1 MGTFSN
7 NLGETMIKEKVD
19 EKNASNDRPNPFA
32 INVGNLL
39 TGSNPERAIGDA
51 IEKLVVQRKDWETNE
66 LAAANDGLYRLL
78 QHCLAVNNAM
88 SGTDSTAKALKKGLA
103 NYIAEQKYIFNESTP
118 LITKVVKCVFGVDRR
133 RVSAYSSA
141 LRVAMAEKV
150 SVMELPKFFREH
162 GGIEEVRRSATA
174 TKTKTL
180 KDKVRLGRVVLEND
194 VLAKVQSDNLNAHF
208 SNSSLEEGVVLLA
221 TKEDDG
227 SFAIRRVVQNSGAV
241 NSALAACASIGQEK
255 EKAQKLQDEMQA
267 IEEERA
273 KARMALKTG

>member
-1 MGTFSN
+1 MS
-7 NLGETMIKEKVD
+7 GEKLNEKD
-19 EKNASNDRPNPFA
+19 SEKNASSDRPNPFA

-103 NYIAEQKYIFNESTP
+103 NYIEEQKYIFKESTP

-150 SVMELPKFFREH
+150 GVMSLPQFFREH
-162 GGIEEVRRSATA
+162 GGIEEVRRSATT

-227 SFAIRRVVQNSGAV
+227 SFAIRRVVQNSAVV
-241 NSALAACASIGQEK
+241 NSALASCASIGQEK

-267 IEEERA
+267 IEQERA
-273 KARMALKTG
+273 NARMALKTG

>member
-1 MGTFSN
+1 MSEG
-7 NLGETMIKEKVD
+7 KVI
-19 EKNASNDRPNPFA
+19 EKNASSDRPNPFA

-103 NYIAEQKYIFNESTP
+103 NYIEEQKYIFKESAP

-141 LRVAMAEKV
+141 LRVAMAEKI

-162 GGIEEVRRSATA
+162 GGIEEVRRSATT

-255 EKAQKLQDEMQA
+255 EKAQQLQDDMQA
-267 IEEERA
+267 IEESRA
-273 KARMALKTG
+273 QARLALKTG

>member
-7 NLGETMIKEKVD
+7 NQGDVMSEEKVN
-19 EKNASNDRPNPFA
+19 EKNASSDRPNPFA

-103 NYIAEQKYIFNESTP
+103 NYIAEQKYIFNDSTP

-141 LRVAMAEKV
+141 LRVAMAEKI

-162 GGIEEVRRSATA
+162 GGIEEVRRSAT

>member
-1 MGTFSN
+1 
-7 NLGETMIKEKVD
+7 
-19 EKNASNDRPNPFA
+19 
-32 INVGNLL
+32 
-39 TGSNPERAIGDA
+39 
-51 IEKLVVQRKDWETNE
+51 LVVQRKDWETNE

-103 NYIAEQKYIFNESTP
+103 NYIAEQKYIFNDSTP

-141 LRVAMAEKV
+141 LRVAMAEKI

-162 GGIEEVRRSATA
+162 GGIEEVRRSSTT
-174 TKTKTL
+174 TKTKSL

>member
-1 MGTFSN
+1 MSDG
-7 NLGETMIKEKVD
+7 KVV
-19 EKNASNDRPNPFA
+19 EKNSEKDSSGDRPNPLA
-32 INVGNLL
+32 VNVGNLL
-39 TGSNPERAIGDA
+39 TGSNPERAIADT
-51 IEKLVVQRKDWETNE
+51 IEILILQRKDWETNE
-66 LAAANDGLYRLL
+66 LAAANDGLYSLL

-88 SGTDSTAKALKKGLA
+88 SGTDFTAKALKKGLA
-103 NYIAEQKYIFNESTP
+103 NYIQEKNYIFKESTP
-118 LITKVVKCVFGVDRR
+118 LITKVVKCVFGVERK

-141 LRVAMAEKV
+141 LRVAIAEKINV
-150 SVMELPKFFREH
+150 IHLPKFFKEQ
-162 GGIEEVRRSATA
+162 GGIEEVRRNAS
-174 TKTKTL
+174 KNKPKSL

-273 KARMALKTG
+273 KARLALKAG

>member
-1 MGTFSN
+1 
-7 NLGETMIKEKVD
+7 
-19 EKNASNDRPNPFA
+19 
-32 INVGNLL
+32 
-39 TGSNPERAIGDA
+39 
-51 IEKLVVQRKDWETNE
+51 
-66 LAAANDGLYRLL
+66 
-78 QHCLAVNNAM
+78 
-88 SGTDSTAKALKKGLA
+88 
-103 NYIAEQKYIFNESTP
+103 
-118 LITKVVKCVFGVDRR
+118 
-133 RVSAYSSA
+133 
-141 LRVAMAEKV
+141 MAEKI
-150 SVMELPKFFREH
+150 SVMELPKFFKEH

-174 TKTKTL
+174 TKAKSL

-273 KARMALKTG
+273 KARLALKTG

>member
-7 NLGETMIKEKVD
+7 NPGENMIKEKVD
-19 EKNASNDRPNPFA
+19 EKNASSDRPNPFA

-141 LRVAMAEKV
+141 LRVAMAEKI

>member
-7 NLGETMIKEKVD
+7 KLGETMSGEKLN

-103 NYIAEQKYIFNESTP
+103 NYIEEQKYIFNDSAP

-141 LRVAMAEKV
+141 LRVAMAEKI

-162 GGIEEVRRSATA
+162 GGIEEVRRSATT

-180 KDKVRLGRVVLEND
+180 KDKVRLGRAVLEND

-208 SNSSLEEGVVLLA
+208 SNGSLEEGVVLLA

-255 EKAQKLQDEMQA
+255 EKAQQLQDDMQA
-267 IEEERA
+267 IEESRA
-273 KARMALKTG
+273 QARLALKTG

>member
-1 MGTFSN
+1 MSEG
-7 NLGETMIKEKVD
+7 KVI
-19 EKNASNDRPNPFA
+19 EKNASSNRPNPFA

-103 NYIAEQKYIFNESTP
+103 NYIDEQKYIFKESAP

-141 LRVAMAEKV
+141 LRVAMAEKI

-162 GGIEEVRRSATA
+162 GGIEEVRRSATT
-174 TKTKTL
+174 TKAKTL

-194 VLAKVQSDNLNAHF
+194 VLATVQSDNLNAHF
-208 SNSSLEEGVVLLA
+208 SNGSLQEGVVLLA

-255 EKAQKLQDEMQA
+255 EKAQQLQDDMQA
-267 IEEERA
+267 IEESRA
-273 KARMALKTG
+273 QARLALKTG

>member
-1 MGTFSN
+1 MSDG
-7 NLGETMIKEKVD
+7 KVV
-19 EKNASNDRPNPFA
+19 EKNSEKDSSGDRPNPLA
-32 INVGNLL
+32 VNVGNLL
-39 TGSNPERAIGDA
+39 TGSNPERAIADT
-51 IEKLVVQRKDWETNE
+51 IEILILQRKDWETNE
-66 LAAANDGLYRLL
+66 LAAANDGLYSLL

-88 SGTDSTAKALKKGLA
+88 SGTDFTAKALKKGLA
-103 NYIAEQKYIFNESTP
+103 NYIQEKNYIFKESTP
-118 LITKVVKCVFGVDRR
+118 LITKVVKCVFGVERK

-141 LRVAMAEKV
+141 LRVAIAEKINV
-150 SVMELPKFFREH
+150 IHLPKFFKEQ
-162 GGIEEVRRSATA
+162 GGIEEVRRNAS
-174 TKTKTL
+174 KNKPKSL

-267 IEEERA
+267 IEDERA
-273 KARMALKTG
+273 KARLALKAG

>member
-141 LRVAMAEKV
+141 LRVAMAEKI

>member
-174 TKTKTL
+174 TKAKTL

>member
-1 MGTFSN
+1 MS
-7 NLGETMIKEKVD
+7 GEKLNEKD
-19 EKNASNDRPNPFA
+19 SEKNASSDRPNPFA

-88 SGTDSTAKALKKGLA
+88 SGTDFTAKALKKGLA
-103 NYIAEQKYIFNESTP
+103 NYIEEQKYIFKESTP

-150 SVMELPKFFREH
+150 GVMSLPQFFREH
-162 GGIEEVRRSATA
+162 GGIEEVRRSATT

-255 EKAQKLQDEMQA
+255 EKAQQLQDDMQA
-267 IEEERA
+267 IEESRA
-273 KARMALKTG
+273 QARLALKTG

>member
-1 MGTFSN
+1 MSDG
-7 NLGETMIKEKVD
+7 KVV
-19 EKNASNDRPNPFA
+19 EKNSEKDSSGDRPNPLA
-32 INVGNLL
+32 VNVGNLL
-39 TGSNPERAIGDA
+39 TGSNPERAIADT
-51 IEKLVVQRKDWETNE
+51 IEILILQRKDWETNE
-66 LAAANDGLYRLL
+66 LAAANDGLYSLL

-88 SGTDSTAKALKKGLA
+88 SGTDFTAKALKKGLA
-103 NYIAEQKYIFNESTP
+103 NYIQEKNYIFKESTP
-118 LITKVVKCVFGVDRR
+118 LITKVVKCVFGVERK

-141 LRVAMAEKV
+141 LRVAIAEKINV
-150 SVMELPKFFREH
+150 IHLPKFFKEQ
-162 GGIEEVRRSATA
+162 GGIEEVRRNAS
-174 TKTKTL
+174 KNKPKSL

-267 IEEERA
+267 IEDERA
-273 KARMALKTG
+273 KARMALKAG

>member
-7 NLGETMIKEKVD
+7 KLGETMSGEKLN

-103 NYIAEQKYIFNESTP
+103 NYIEEQKYIFNDSAP

-141 LRVAMAEKV
+141 LRVAMAEKI

-162 GGIEEVRRSATA
+162 GGIEEVRRSATT

-267 IEEERA
+267 IEEGRA
-273 KARMALKTG
+273 QARLALKTG

>member
-7 NLGETMIKEKVD
+7 NLGDVMSVEKVI
-19 EKNASNDRPNPFA
+19 EKNASSDRPNPFA

-103 NYIAEQKYIFNESTP
+103 NYIEEQKYIFNESTP

-141 LRVAMAEKV
+141 LRVAMAEKI

-180 KDKVRLGRVVLEND
+180 KDKIRLGRVVLEND

-267 IEEERA
+267 IEEGRA
-273 KARMALKTG
+273 QALLALKTG

>member
-103 NYIAEQKYIFNESTP
+103 NYISEQKYIFNESTP

-141 LRVAMAEKV
+141 LRVAMAEKI

>member
-1 MGTFSN
+1 MS
-7 NLGETMIKEKVD
+7 EEKVI
-19 EKNASNDRPNPFA
+19 EKNASSDRPNPFA

-39 TGSNPERAIGDA
+39 MGSNPERAIGDA

-103 NYIAEQKYIFNESTP
+103 NYIEEQKYIFKESTP

-150 SVMELPKFFREH
+150 GVMSLPQFFREH
-162 GGIEEVRRSATA
+162 GGIEEVRRSATT

-208 SNSSLEEGVVLLA
+208 SNGSLEEGVVLLA

-241 NSALAACASIGQEK
+241 NSVLASCASIGQEK
-255 EKAQKLQDEMQA
+255 EKAQQLQDEMQA

-273 KARMALKTG
+273 NARMALKTA

>member
-7 NLGETMIKEKVD
+7 KLGETMSGEKVN

-88 SGTDSTAKALKKGLA
+88 TGTDSTAKALKKGLA
-103 NYIAEQKYIFNESTP
+103 NYIEEQKYIFNESTP

-141 LRVAMAEKV
+141 LRVAMAEKI

-162 GGIEEVRRSATA
+162 GGIEEVRRSATT

-267 IEEERA
+267 IEEGRA
-273 KARMALKTG
+273 QARLALKTG

>member
-7 NLGETMIKEKVD
+7 KLGETMSGEKLN

-103 NYIAEQKYIFNESTP
+103 NYIEEQKYIFNDSAP

-141 LRVAMAEKV
+141 LRVAMAEKI

-162 GGIEEVRRSATA
+162 GGIEEVRRSATT

-194 VLAKVQSDNLNAHF
+194 VLAKVQSDNLNSHF

-267 IEEERA
+267 IEEGRA
-273 KARMALKTG
+273 QARLALKTG

>member
-1 MGTFSN
+1 MSEVKVNEKSSSN
-7 NLGETMIKEKVD
+7 N
-19 EKNASNDRPNPFA
+19 SSSDRPNPFA

-103 NYIAEQKYIFNESTP
+103 NYIAEQKYVFNDSTP

-141 LRVAMAEKV
+141 LRVAMAEKI
-150 SVMELPKFFREH
+150 SVMELPKFFKEH

-174 TKTKTL
+174 TKAKSL

-273 KARMALKTG
+273 KARLALKTA

>member
-1 MGTFSN
+1 
-7 NLGETMIKEKVD
+7 MIKEKVD
-19 EKNASNDRPNPFA
+19 EKNASNERPNPFA

-141 LRVAMAEKV
+141 LRVAMAEKI

>member
-1 MGTFSN
+1 
-7 NLGETMIKEKVD
+7 MIKEKVD

-51 IEKLVVQRKDWETNE
+51 IEKLVVQRKDWEINE

-88 SGTDSTAKALKKGLA
+88 SGTDSTAKSLKKGLA

-141 LRVAMAEKV
+141 LRVAMAEKI

>member
-7 NLGETMIKEKVD
+7 NLGENMIKEKVD

-141 LRVAMAEKV
+141 LRVAMAEKI

>member
-1 MGTFSN
+1 MSDG
-7 NLGETMIKEKVD
+7 KVV
-19 EKNASNDRPNPFA
+19 EKNSEKDSSGDRPNPLA
-32 INVGNLL
+32 VNVGNLL
-39 TGSNPERAIGDA
+39 TGSNSERAIADT
-51 IEKLVVQRKDWETNE
+51 IEILILQRKDWETNE
-66 LAAANDGLYRLL
+66 LAAANDGLYSLL

-88 SGTDSTAKALKKGLA
+88 SGTDFTAKALKKGLA
-103 NYIAEQKYIFNESTP
+103 NYIQEKNYIFKESTP
-118 LITKVVKCVFGVDRR
+118 LITKVVKCVFGVERK

-141 LRVAMAEKV
+141 LRVAIAEKINV
-150 SVMELPKFFREH
+150 IHLPKFFKEQ
-162 GGIEEVRRSATA
+162 GGIEEVRRNAS
-174 TKTKTL
+174 KNKPKSL
-180 KDKVRLGRVVLEND
+180 KDKIRLGRVVLEND

-267 IEEERA
+267 IEDERA
-273 KARMALKTG
+273 KARLALKAG

>member
-141 LRVAMAEKV
+141 LRVAMAEKI
-150 SVMELPKFFREH
+150 SVMELPKFFKEH

-174 TKTKTL
+174 TKAKTL

>member
-1 MGTFSN
+1 MGTFPN
-7 NLGETMIKEKVD
+7 NPGENMIKEKVD
-19 EKNASNDRPNPFA
+19 EKNASSDRPNPFA

-141 LRVAMAEKV
+141 LRVAMAEKI

>member
-1 MGTFSN
+1 MS
-7 NLGETMIKEKVD
+7 GEKLNEKD
-19 EKNASNDRPNPFA
+19 SEKNASSDRPNPFA

-103 NYIAEQKYIFNESTP
+103 NYIAEQKYIFNDSAP

-141 LRVAMAEKV
+141 LRVAMAEKI

-162 GGIEEVRRSATA
+162 GGIEEVRRSATT

-267 IEEERA
+267 IEEGRA
-273 KARMALKTG
+273 QARLALKTG

>member
-1 MGTFSN
+1 MS
-7 NLGETMIKEKVD
+7 GEKLNEKD
-19 EKNASNDRPNPFA
+19 SEKNASSDRPNPFA

-103 NYIAEQKYIFNESTP
+103 NYIEEQKYIFKESTP

-150 SVMELPKFFREH
+150 GVMSLPQFFREH
-162 GGIEEVRRSATA
+162 GGIEEVRRSATT

-227 SFAIRRVVQNSGAV
+227 SFAIRRVVQNSGVV
-241 NSALAACASIGQEK
+241 NSALASCASIGQEK
-255 EKAQKLQDEMQA
+255 EKSQKLQDEMQA
-267 IEEERA
+267 IEQERA
-273 KARMALKTG
+273 NARMALKTG

>member
-1 MGTFSN
+1 MS
-7 NLGETMIKEKVD
+7 GEKLNEKD
-19 EKNASNDRPNPFA
+19 SEKNASSDRPNPFA
-32 INVGNLL
+32 INVANLL
-39 TGSNPERAIGDA
+39 IGSNPERAIGDA

-78 QHCLAVNNAM
+78 QHCLALNNAM
-88 SGTDSTAKALKKGLA
+88 SGTDSTAKALKKGLT
-103 NYIAEQKYIFNESTP
+103 NYIEEQKYIFKDSTP
-118 LITKVVKCVFGVDRR
+118 LITRVVKCVFGVDRR
-133 RVSAYSSA
+133 RVSAYSSS
-141 LRVAMAEKV
+141 LRVAMAEKI

-162 GGIEEVRRSATA
+162 GGIEEVRRSATT

-180 KDKVRLGRVVLEND
+180 KDKVRLGRAVLEND

-208 SNSSLEEGVVLLA
+208 SNGSLEEGVVLLA

-241 NSALAACASIGQEK
+241 NSVLASCASIGQEK
-255 EKAQKLQDEMQA
+255 EKAQQLQDEMQA

-273 KARMALKTG
+273 NARMALKTG